1 MKARF
6 YLTILRYFISVAVI
20 FFVLFADFYS
30 PLLPAPHKIRAHP
43 RPLAKQR
50 AYTNFSMIFS
60 RLNFTLI
67 LRPLAKIKSYSQTPL
82 GFNEN

>member
-6 YLTILRYFISVAVI
+6 YLMILRYFINVAVI
-20 FFVLFADFYS
+20 FSFFCRFL
-30 PLLPAPHKIRAHP
+30 LLPAPHKIRAHP

>member
-1 MKARF
+1 M
-6 YLTILRYFISVAVI
+6 IS
-20 FFVLFADFYS
+20 
-30 PLLPAPHKIRAHP
+30 
-43 RPLAKQR
+43 
-50 AYTNFSMIFS
+50 S